1 MRLRHR
7 LGNEAGQGIK
17 RLFGA
22 AVAAICI
29 GTTLGVTAGT
39 ALAAQSTDEIT
50 CNGQSLVVRHNNSHS
65 SENGGWS
72 SVQVLTGGT
81 GHLTPVSFSATL
93 FDNTINQ
100 TVFQGDALKGN
111 GNGNHQQQGQTC
123 TSTITGTLG
132 DFAGPGDQLPPGA
145 QLSDAVTLTLIAVVV
160 RH

>member
-1 MRLRHR
+1 MRLRQR
-7 LGNEAGQGIK
+7 QGNDGGQGTK

-22 AVAAICI
+22 AVAAICVC
-29 GTTLGVTAGT
+29 TTLGVTAGT
-39 ALAAQSTDEIT
+39 ALAAQSTDEII
-50 CNGQSLVVRHNNSHS
+50 CNGQTLVLRHNNSHS
-65 SENGGWS
+65 SENGGWA

-81 GHLTPVSFSATL
+81 GHLTPVAFSATL

-100 TVFQGDALKGN
+100 TVFQADTLKGN
-111 GNGNHQQQGQTC
+111 GNGNHQQQQQTC
-123 TSTITGTLG
+123 RSTITGTLE